1 MAPGA
6 GAGPGGAEG
15 TGRLPQ
21 PSPPVLAP
29 RAGRSTPL
37 PDPPPRGAVRLRPGQ
52 RARWAP
58 GGRLR
63 ASLQGLGV
71 HTRLF
76 STAAR
81 VGSRSLRSCPALRV
95 KPLRRAGVR
104 GQAPHGGQRGANAAS
119 GGAGCGRVWA
129 PPALPPRRPAP
140 SAVSA
145 RGSERSGDAAAP
157 PRRSEVRGAAR
168 RRGRGG
174 GSAGAAACASVRC
187 RGRLPRAAPRPA
199 LRCGR
204 GRGGCGLA
212 SLRAGNAS
220 FCLSSVSRLAPRMRG
235 AGRAGKG
242 GVTWGEGLFLGA
254 NAPPR
259 AGRGC

>member
-1 MAPGA
+1 MGTGRAPPCFPA
-6 GAGPGGAEG
+6 GAGRSHAFIFNRGAA
-15 TGRLPQ
+15 RLPQ
-21 PSPPVLAP
+21 PTELPGVAGEAASPC
-29 RAGRSTPL
+29 GGT
-37 PDPPPRGAVRLRPGQ
+37 
-52 RARWAP
+52 
-58 GGRLR
+58 GGRHR
-63 ASLQGLGV
+63 
-71 HTRLF
+71 T
-76 STAAR
+76 
-81 VGSRSLRSCPALRV
+81 
-95 KPLRRAGVR
+95 
-104 GQAPHGGQRGANAAS
+104 AAS

-140 SAVSA
+140 SAASA

-174 GSAGAAACASVRC
+174 GSAGAAACAPVRC

-242 GVTWGEGLFLGA
+242 GGVTWGEGLFLGA